1 MDLTLADS
9 HVVAITTGE
18 NNDAEDETNEGRP
31 VTASRHKCTFMDYN

>member
-18 NNDAEDETNEGRP
+18 INDAEDEAMQFYGL
-31 VTASRHKCTFMDYN
+31 

>member
-18 NNDAEDETNEGRP
+18 NNDAEDEAMQFYGL
-31 VTASRHKCTFMDYN
+31 